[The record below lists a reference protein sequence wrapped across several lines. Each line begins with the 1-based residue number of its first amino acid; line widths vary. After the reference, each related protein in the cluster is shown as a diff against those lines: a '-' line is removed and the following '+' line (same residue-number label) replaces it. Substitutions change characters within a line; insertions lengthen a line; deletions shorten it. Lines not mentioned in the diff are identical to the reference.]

1 MISDAMEPGRSGSQ
15 VLEVLLKTPSSTVA
29 GYDSIKVQ
37 ETIATAAWYIWW
49 LRRRQTHGELVPPVN
64 VCSNSIRSIVA
75 NAART
80 KTQGSVHKKMWIKP
94 RAGFLKLNVDA
105 SFSAESHSGA
115 TGAIIRDGRGDFIA
129 ASSTFL
135 PHVGSAQM
143 AEAIAMLQGLRL
155 ANDKGCN
162 NIEAESDSL
171 EVIQLCSGEERIW
184 NEATAVY
191 ADILNQASMIGNV
204 EFTHCGR
211 DINSVAH
218 EIARECSV
226 SQISCNWVDEP
237 PSFLLQTLLDDVTIL

>member
-1 MISDAMEPGRSGSQ
+1 MHGVLPLKAILFGRHIGTSGVCPICDQEEENVLHMVFKCQGAVNIWRALGFEHMISDAMEPGRSGSQ

-49 LRRRQTHGELVPPVN
+49 LHRRQTFGELVPPVN

-80 KTQGSVHKKMWIKP
+80 KTQGSMHKKMWIKP

-129 ASSTFL
+129 ASSTFI
-135 PHVGSAQM
+135 PHVGAPQM
-143 AEAIAMLQGLRL
+143 AEAIAMLHGLRL

-162 NIEAESDSL
+162 NIEAESDS
-171 EVIQLCSGEERIW
+171 
-184 NEATAVY
+184 
-191 ADILNQASMIGNV
+191 
-204 EFTHCGR
+204 
-211 DINSVAH
+211 
-218 EIARECSV
+218 
-226 SQISCNWVDEP
+226 
-237 PSFLLQTLLDDVTIL
+237 